1 MVVRKDPQV
10 PPTIAS
16 GSTGEMRG
24 EEEERRK
31 QNRMII

>member
-1 MVVRKDPQV
+1 MVVRKDPQI

-24 EEEERRK
+24 RGEERRGE
-31 QNRMII
+31 